1 MKILGLDVGDK
12 TIGIAVS
19 DPLFITAQGRKTIFR
34 ESNKKTIDELIEIIV
49 NDDIEKIVVGLP
61 KNMNNTLGPQA
72 AKTKNFMKKVLKK
85 IKYTTRIDWPVEI
98 IYFDE
103 RLSSKS
109 AEKILIQGDVSRKG
123 RKKVIDK
130 LAAVFILQ
138 NYLDSL

>member
-12 TIGIAVS
+12 SIGVAVS

-34 ESNKKTIDELIEIIV
+34 ESNKKDIDELINIIV
-49 NDDIEKIVVGLP
+49 NDDIGKIVVGLP
-61 KNMNNTLGPQA
+61 KNMNNTLGPQV
-72 AKTKNFMKKVLKK
+72 AKTKNFMKKVIKK
-85 IKYTTRIDWPVEI
+85 IKYTNRIDWPVEI

-109 AEKILIQGDVSRKG
+109 AERVLIQGDVSRKG